1 MKKLLICIL
10 ALAMLPL
17 FGCRKDSSAIKIIPC
32 DGCGKKIEFPV
43 DSNVTEDWIILC
55 DECNEKVDR
64 D

>member
-10 ALAMLPL
+10 ALAMLSL
-17 FGCRKDSSAIKIIPC
+17 FGCRKDSSAIKIIHC
-32 DGCGKKIEFPV
+32 DGCGKEIEFPV

>member
-10 ALAMLPL
+10 AMAMLPL
-17 FGCRKDSSAIKIIPC
+17 FGCRKNGSATKIIHC
-32 DGCGKKIEFPV
+32 DGCGKELEFPA
-43 DSNVTEDWIILC
+43 DSNVTEDWVILC